1 MSIGNHLEQSINTMT
16 QVLALALLAGA
27 LFGSGCGGRTA
38 PIRMSGLSEAEKH
51 QLYSAALAANESPLE
66 TEAFKVVCERIGIF
80 DVHGRPNNNYLGFV
94 SAHVDWAM
102 KEETQQFKADINS
115 REKAREY
122 IAQHLPRQ

>member
-16 QVLALALLAGA
+16 QVLALALLAPPRAG
-27 LFGSGCGGRTA
+27 
-38 PIRMSGLSEAEKH
+38 
-51 QLYSAALAANESPLE
+51 ALAANESPLE

-102 KEETQQFKADINS
+102 KDETQQFKADINS